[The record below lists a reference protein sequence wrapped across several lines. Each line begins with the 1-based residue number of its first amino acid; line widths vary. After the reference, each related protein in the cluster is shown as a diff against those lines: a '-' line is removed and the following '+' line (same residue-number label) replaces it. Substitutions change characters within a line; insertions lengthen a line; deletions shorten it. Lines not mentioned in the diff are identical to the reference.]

1 MKASGSSADG
11 FAIWPWPDPLM
22 LTRQVRV
29 TEGRATEG
37 AFWCP
42 QRDPP
47 TGRPLPSPGFCA
59 AQVPG
64 FAGTTRR
71 CDSLRSSP
79 RASLPSL
86 RGTTGLLC
94 VRSSFLA
101 LRAGPRQAGSWSA
114 SAPAGTHPWKTE
126 GLPSSWR
133 VLMCIGPVLRP
144 RQDRHARP
152 FDAVGAA
159 PYCPRRRLP
168 RQRCFRGSIAR
179 LWHSL
184 STLRRALCGTR
195 RKTRF
200 PLLAAVRGGIGHP
213 QDSYRRFPTVVILLP
228 QTYLA
233 QGQSSFP
240 LL

>member
-11 FAIWPWPDPLM
+11 FAIWLRPYPLM
-22 LTRQVRV
+22 LARQVSV
-29 TEGRATEG
+29 TEDRATED
-37 AFWCP
+37 ALWCP
-42 QRDPP
+42 RRDPP
-47 TGRPLPSPGFCA
+47 TGRPLPSPGSCTAHF
-59 AQVPG
+59 PG

-114 SAPAGTHPWKTE
+114 NAPAGTHPWKTE

-144 RQDRHARP
+144 RRDRHARP
-152 FDAVGAA
+152 YDAVGTA
-159 PYCPRRRLP
+159 PYRPRRRLP

-184 STLRRALCGTR
+184 STLRGEHGCTA

-200 PLLAAVRGGIGHP
+200 PLLAAMRGRIGDP
-213 QDSYRRFPTVVILLP
+213 QDSYRRFQTVIILLP

-233 QGQSSFP
+233 QGQSSFA
-240 LL
+240 L